1 MGNSHTVL
9 HEPLIGAPATMIEAN
24 TLRRFHRGAPEAEQA
39 EKLELLSINTIRA
52 LAMDSVLVL
61 RLKL

>member
-24 TLRRFHRGAPEAEQA
+24 TLDASTAERQRQSRP
-39 EKLELLSINTIRA
+39 KN
-52 LAMDSVLVL
+52 
-61 RLKL
+61 